1 MIFEFKLNKKVIAIC
16 SDSAPNIVSSIEI
29 LVTLH
34 DDLKDII
41 HIRCACHV
49 INLTVKE
56 GLKGELDEALVKLR
70 FFIKKIHSASK
81 LRQQLKEIC
90 NENDEPEIQV
100 VMPVETRWNSDL
112 AMIQA
117 AIRIEKSLTEM
128 SESVSHDLVQSQAK
142 KKKSSNS
149 NDSFEEKVIDGLSP
163 DDWDD
168 YKLCLTLLEPFNQGL
183 TFFLL

>member
-1 MIFEFKLNKKVIAIC
+1 
-16 SDSAPNIVSSIEI
+16 
-29 LVTLH
+29 
-34 DDLKDII
+34 
-41 HIRCACHV
+41 
-49 INLTVKE
+49 
-56 GLKGELDEALVKLR
+56 
-70 FFIKKIHSASK
+70 

-128 SESVSHDLVQSQAK
+128 SESISLELVQSQAK

-149 NDSFEEKVIDGLSP
+149 NDSFEEKVMDGLNS

-168 YKLCLTLLEPFNQGL
+168 YKLCLTLLEPLNQGL
-183 TFFLL
+183 THFLLNF